1 MMMRSA
7 HALIQRVR
15 LERAHREAFFDL
27 SVFVRLGI
35 PRPKGRAKG
44 HRPSRRVRASKTTP
58 VRGKKSAGGRDDAA
72 MSDQE
77 RFRSNRFLK
86 AVFARAARGVVSME
100 EGFPGKKVRPFL
112 VVMRNF
118 RGGKGRNGEI
128 FIQFSDAFFL
138 LLFGGDFFQR
148 KERCFLEREDLNA
161 SMKGLT

>member
-15 LERAHREAFFDL
+15 RERAHREAFFDL
-27 SVFVRLGI
+27 SVSVQLGV
-35 PRPKGRAKG
+35 PRPKGRPEGTPAFST
-44 HRPSRRVRASKTTP
+44 RSRVENHSRA
-58 VRGKKSAGGRDDAA
+58 RKKSAGGRDDAA
-72 MSDQE
+72 TSDQE

-86 AVFARAARGVVSME
+86 AVFARSRGVVSME

-128 FIQFSDAFFL
+128 FIQFSDAFFVVV
-138 LLFGGDFFQR
+138 GVRG
-148 KERCFLEREDLNA
+148 
-161 SMKGLT
+161 

>member
-1 MMMRSA
+1 MMTRSA

-15 LERAHREAFFDL
+15 REPAHREAFFDL
-27 SVFVRLGI
+27 SVSVQLGI

-72 MSDQE
+72 TSDQE

-128 FIQFSDAFFL
+128 FIQFSDAFFVIVVVR
-138 LLFGGDFFQR
+138 G
-148 KERCFLEREDLNA
+148 
-161 SMKGLT
+161 